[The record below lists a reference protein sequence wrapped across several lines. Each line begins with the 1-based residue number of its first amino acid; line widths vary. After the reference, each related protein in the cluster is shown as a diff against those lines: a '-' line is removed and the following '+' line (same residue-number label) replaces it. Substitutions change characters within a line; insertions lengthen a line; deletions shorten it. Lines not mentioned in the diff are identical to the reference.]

1 MKYLVGTS
9 EDPFPLLP
17 PPTSKKLCL
26 FVKLGTKPVHLM
38 KKKSYTIELSMK
50 KINKF
55 KGAHKKKINKRT
67 IKRNFGDVRR
77 NSTYLPLELAT
88 KGVNSLFT
96 NN

>member
-1 MKYLVGTS
+1 
-9 EDPFPLLP
+9 
-17 PPTSKKLCL
+17 
-26 FVKLGTKPVHLM
+26 
-38 KKKSYTIELSMK
+38 MK

-55 KGAHKKKINKRT
+55 KGARKKKLNKRT